1 MFYYSELHSG
11 MTSYSGVQY
20 LPGKVHRL
28 LDYVRTYMAF
38 HGYKILY
45 FDQIVITACNSK

>member
-38 HGYKILY
+38 HGCKILY